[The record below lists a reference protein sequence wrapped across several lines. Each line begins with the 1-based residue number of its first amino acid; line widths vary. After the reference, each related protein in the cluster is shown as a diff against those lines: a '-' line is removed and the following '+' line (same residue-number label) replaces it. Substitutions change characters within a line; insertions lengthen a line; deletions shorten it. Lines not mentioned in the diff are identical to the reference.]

1 MSSRVSER
9 SKLTKLGPQKKLKT
23 YLKSHVK
30 LNKEVDNIA
39 SIKEVTVS
47 KAEQKFISV
56 NKTKNI
62 IHNRIN
68 KAGST
73 SMMGEIFKIIWPLVF
88 IRLLVGSPVR
98 GVVSEEQLL
107 HGGPW
112 PALAQIFLPR
122 SEESSG
128 PAAV

>member
-23 YLKSHVK
+23 YLKIHVK

-39 SIKEVTVS
+39 SIKEFTVS

-73 SMMGEIFKIIWPLVF
+73 SMMGEIFEISMPLE
-88 IRLLVGSPVR
+88 IACCQPCS
-98 GVVSEEQLL
+98 
-107 HGGPW
+107 GGC
-112 PALAQIFLPR
+112 Q
-122 SEESSG
+122 
-128 PAAV
+128 

>member
-1 MSSRVSER
+1 MSER

-23 YLKSHVK
+23 YLKNNVK
-30 LNKEVDNIA
+30 LNKEVDKIA
-39 SIKEVTVS
+39 SSKEYTVS
-47 KAEQKFISV
+47 KAEQKILLV
-56 NKTKNI
+56 NKSKNI

-73 SMMGEIFKIIWPLVF
+73 SMMGEIFEISMPLVF
-88 IRLLVGSPVR
+88 IILLVVSPVR

-122 SEESSG
+122 SEEGSG
-128 PAAV
+128 PATV